1 MVVVPTYNE
10 RDNIERL
17 IADILA
23 QDAGIEALVVDDN
36 SPDGTGEVVN
46 RMKEGNPRL
55 HLLRR
60 SGKLGLGSAYRDG
73 FRFAMGK
80 DVDYIVEMDADF
92 SHDPAVLENMAGRLD
107 SYDVVLGSRY
117 IEGGSL
123 DDRWP
128 LS

>member
-36 SPDGTGEVVN
+36 SPDGTGDVVN

-60 SGKLGLGSAYRDG
+60 S
-73 FRFAMGK
+73 
-80 DVDYIVEMDADF
+80 
-92 SHDPAVLENMAGRLD
+92 
-107 SYDVVLGSRY
+107 
-117 IEGGSL
+117 
-123 DDRWP
+123 
-128 LS
+128 